1 MENKQFTAGV
11 LNATLDLAA
20 LVLVGAAAFLGS
32 EVVLAWLPS
41 CAMRKKKL
49 SAKKK
54 QLIQTFQQVLDQIT
68 RFNLSLLKL
77 FGVYAGV
84 ILNAQMEL
92 AHPKCCLN
100 NSTGQEDKQTSLQS
114 TLTAGQQVCC
124 SQEAREGCR
133 QGRSDLATERG
144 DKEAC
149 GSTRE
154 CRTFAEWLKFEFAL
168 KNQRG
173 LGTNGDAG
181 K

>member
-1 MENKQFTAGV
+1 MCDAKEKV
-11 LNATLDLAA
+11 
-20 LVLVGAAAFLGS
+20 
-32 EVVLAWLPS
+32 E
-41 CAMRKKKL
+41 R
-49 SAKKK
+49 KKK

-84 ILNAQMEL
+84 ILNAQIEPT
-92 AHPKCCLN
+92 HPKCCLN
-100 NSTGQEDKQTSLQS
+100 NSPPKKTDEVSTGQEDKQTSLQS
-114 TLTAGQQVCC
+114 ALTAGQQVCC
-124 SQEAREGCR
+124 SQEACEGRR
-133 QGRSDLATERG
+133 QGRSDLATDRR
-144 DKEAC
+144 DNEAC

-173 LGTNGDAG
+173 LGTNGDAD

>member
-1 MENKQFTAGV
+1 
-11 LNATLDLAA
+11 
-20 LVLVGAAAFLGS
+20 
-32 EVVLAWLPS
+32 
-41 CAMRKKKL
+41 
-49 SAKKK
+49 
-54 QLIQTFQQVLDQIT
+54 
-68 RFNLSLLKL
+68 
-77 FGVYAGV
+77 
-84 ILNAQMEL
+84 MEL
-92 AHPKCCLN
+92 GHPKCPLEQPIPEKQQ
-100 NSTGQEDKQTSLQS
+100 SLHWTGGQKRSLKS
-114 TLTAGQQVCC
+114 ALMTGQQVCC